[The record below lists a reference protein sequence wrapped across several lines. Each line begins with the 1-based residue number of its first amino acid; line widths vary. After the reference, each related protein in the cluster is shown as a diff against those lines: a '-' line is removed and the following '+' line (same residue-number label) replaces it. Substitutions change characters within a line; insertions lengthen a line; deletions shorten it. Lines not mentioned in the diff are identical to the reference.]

1 VTEALSGISIEPF
14 RGDLEGL
21 EKMAHTSW
29 RDEYGISSFPNF
41 YRPAFLDCLFGRRER
56 LSFIRTFLRYIREK
70 ECLGAIEWT
79 KKYYPQGAFYRAH
92 FFPYFRAVQMYSWT
106 FNPEI
111 ALAGVRSSNEILV

>member
-1 VTEALSGISIEPF
+1 MCPTLSCSTAKPATERWAWINHVVYFNLSP
-14 RGDLEGL
+14 
-21 EKMAHTSW
+21 
-29 RDEYGISSFPNF
+29 
-41 YRPAFLDCLFGRRER
+41 RER
-56 LSFIRTFLRYIREK
+56 LSFIRAFLRYIREK